1 MTSVIHKATE
11 VATTPNRK
19 RDASARYSAFQG
31 RHWRQKQV
39 APRDAPSS
47 CKWTGGVFYS
57 AWRCNMLDLNLIR
70 EQPDLVRTALNNRQ
84 MDSSPVD
91 DILRLVEKRRSLL
104 TQVEALKAE
113 RNAVSKEIGKLKD
126 AAEREQ
132 KITAMR
138 EVGERIAALDKEVA
152 EVEAE
157 LNSLTAALPNIPD
170 KRTPIG
176 ASEEENVVIKTVG
189 QLPEFDF
196 EPKAHWDLGPAL
208 GIIDFERGTKITG
221 SRFYVLSGAGARLQR
236 ALIAFMLDLHI
247 RQGYTEK
254 YLPFMVRTAT
264 VFGAGQLPKF
274 ADNLYKDHEEDLY
287 FVPTA
292 EVPLTGLH
300 MDEILEEGQLPLFYT
315 GYTPCFRREKMSAGR
330 DVRGIKRGHQFD
342 KVEMYMYAKPEESDT
357 LLEKMREDAEA
368 TCAALG
374 FTYRVKQLCT
384 GDLGF
389 GSAITYDI
397 EVWAPGCNEWL
408 EVSSVS
414 NVRDFQARRANIK
427 YRPLDGGKS
436 RFLHT
441 LNGSGLGLPRTL
453 IAVMENNQQ
462 ADGSIVVPEVLRP
475 WMGGVDIIRP

>member
-1 MTSVIHKATE
+1 
-11 VATTPNRK
+11 
-19 RDASARYSAFQG
+19 
-31 RHWRQKQV
+31 
-39 APRDAPSS
+39 
-47 CKWTGGVFYS
+47 
-57 AWRCNMLDLNLIR
+57 MLDLNLIR
-70 EQPDLVRTALNNRQ
+70 EQPDLIRTSLKNRQ
-84 MDSSPVD
+84 LDASPVD
-91 DILRLVEKRRSLL
+91 DILRLDEKRRLLL
-104 TQVEALKAE
+104 TEVEKLKAE
-113 RNAVSKEIGKLKD
+113 RNTVSKEIGKMKD
-126 AAEREQ
+126 AAEREK
-132 KITAMR
+132 KIVSMR
-138 EVGERIAALDKEVA
+138 EVGERISTLDKEVA
-152 EVEAE
+152 DVEAE
-157 LNSLTAALPNIPD
+157 LTSLTAALPNVPD
-170 KRTPIG
+170 ARTPIG
-176 ASEEENVVIKTVG
+176 ASEEENVVLRSVG

-208 GIIDFERGTKITG
+208 GVIDFERGAKITG

-254 YLPFMVRTAT
+254 YLPFMVKYDT

-274 ADNLYKDHEEDLY
+274 ADNLYKDHEEELY

-300 MDEILEEGQLPLFYT
+300 MEEILDEAALPLLYT

-342 KVEMYMYAKPEESDT
+342 KVEMYIYAKPEESDT

-374 FTYRVKQLCT
+374 LTYRVKQLCT
-384 GDLGF
+384 GDIGF
-389 GSAITYDI
+389 GSAITYDL

-427 YRPLDGGKS
+427 YRPADGGKV

-453 IAVMENNQQ
+453 IAVMEQNQQ
-462 ADGSIVVPEVLRP
+462 ADGSIVIPEVLRP